1 MAAATKRTRLGVRLN
16 VWEDKPDAMLAKL
29 REGNDSDVLTAIKSK
44 HTRLLAYV
52 IERGGFDI
60 NQVDAK
66 TGKTALHEA
75 CARCDANAIEQLV
88 AAGAD
93 TKAVTAK
100 VDSDDSEEGLTPLLI
115 LCGMSGATI
124 DAVDS
129 LLDWGAD
136 AKATD
141 KRGRT
146 VLHVA
151 VEAEIV
157 KILMDVGADPMASD
171 EDGNMPLHEAAR
183 AGKHEI
189 ARELRGLG
197 YSAQNKKGMCP
208 IHVACVEGWLE
219 AVQAILYMRTNDK
232 NIVCSDGMTP
242 LMYAC
247 NAGHYELAGRL
258 LFEHGADVTARCEKD
273 WTAVDYAIDY
283 RKWAEEAAEE
293 EAEEGEA
300 GWDTI
305 VSLPN
310 ANKLIAVLKALGG
323 EESAAFD

>member
-1 MAAATKRTRLGVRLN
+1 MAAASKRPRLGESLHEWR
-16 VWEDKPDAMLAKL
+16 DKPDAMFAKL
-29 REGNDSDVLTAIKSK
+29 REGNDSDVLTAIKSG
-44 HTRLLAYV
+44 HTRLLAYK

-60 NQVDAK
+60 NQVDPK

-75 CARCDANAIEQLV
+75 CARCDANAIELLL

-93 TKAVTAK
+93 TEAKTAK
-100 VDSDDSEEGLTPLLI
+100 VDSDDSEEGLTPLLT
-115 LCGMSGATI
+115 LCGMRGATI
-124 DAVDS
+124 EAVDL
-129 LLDWGAD
+129 LLDAGAD

-141 KRGRT
+141 KKGRT
-146 VLHVA
+146 VLHMA
-151 VEAEIV
+151 VETEIV
-157 KILMDVGADPMASD
+157 KILMDVGADAMASD

-197 YSAQNKKGMCP
+197 YTEQNEKGMCP

-232 NIVCSDGMTP
+232 NIVCSEGMTP

-293 EAEEGEA
+293 EAEGGEA

-323 EESAAFD
+323 EEGDASD